1 VEIWKKDY
9 GKFIETRDCSSCD
22 ISSIVLKDVN
32 DTLAVRMSR
41 DENIKVVVDKNVE
54 GSFKVEGE
62 FNNSKC
68 NSIIG
73 TP

>member
-1 VEIWKKDY
+1 MEIWKKDY

-54 GSFKVEGE
+54 GSFKVEG
-62 FNNSKC
+62 
-68 NSIIG
+68 
-73 TP
+73 